1 MAIRHFLRHRREHL
15 WSYIHSERSVELI
28 SYGSLLLILIM
39 IALPIWKLLPVV
51 QDNPFIP
58 LHYNVYLGIDRFGP
72 WYSVFVLPA
81 IGVVFM
87 LFNLMLASSF
97 SGRGDGIFH
106 KAKEEKLLEK
116 FFLWMTLV
124 IELVLLTGVVFILLL
139 NI

>member
-1 MAIRHFLRHRREHL
+1 MAIRHHFRHHRKNI
-15 WSYIHSERSVELI
+15 WNYIHSDGWIELI

-72 WYSVFVLPA
+72 WYSIFILPA
-81 IGVVFM
+81 IGLVFM
-87 LFNLMLASSF
+87 LFNIMLASSF
-97 SGRGDGIFH
+97 SGRGDGIFY
-106 KAKEEKLLEK
+106 KAKEEKILEK

-124 IELVLLTGVVFILLL
+124 IELILLTGVIFTLLL